1 MKVGIGIFP
10 NSNITIIRSC
20 HTFGGSR
27 PNKEQS
33 LAKKTAMTFSRRA
46 CALLHPSGLINA

>member
-33 LAKKTAMTFSRRA
+33 LAKKNSNDVFKKSMCTA
-46 CALLHPSGLINA
+46 PPIWIN